1 MFHIER
7 EKYRQRLIY
16 NSILKYS
23 TPFIPPTFSNTYQVS
38 IKLDSIAICHNN
50 FTKARWFL
58 LDRRDLLAGSYF
70 KFAGD
75 LQESSSRGKSWGMAF
90 ACFPIDRRDRYR
102 KSWRCETERPT
113 TLDPRQCKILFF
125 PYPFFSPPS
134 PLLTL
139 LSSFFFSFPFS
150 RVRFADRSI
159 EPLVRCTRERDED
172 GGSFERKRERE
183 KERWF
188 QEVERGSDGRW
199 SHDFCL
205 PEEADD

>member
-1 MFHIER
+1 MLQKWENTYFESIILRSFFFKVITIFIIFSLFHIER

-38 IKLDSIAICHNN
+38 VKLDSIAICHNN
-50 FTKARWFL
+50 FTKASWFL

-125 PYPFFSPPS
+125 PYPFFSPP
-134 PLLTL
+134 LLFL
-139 LSSFFFSFPFS
+139 LFSLPSFSLFLF
-150 RVRFADRSI
+150 RVFVSQIDR
-159 EPLVRCTRERDED
+159 
-172 GGSFERKRERE
+172 
-183 KERWF
+183 
-188 QEVERGSDGRW
+188 
-199 SHDFCL
+199 
-205 PEEADD
+205 